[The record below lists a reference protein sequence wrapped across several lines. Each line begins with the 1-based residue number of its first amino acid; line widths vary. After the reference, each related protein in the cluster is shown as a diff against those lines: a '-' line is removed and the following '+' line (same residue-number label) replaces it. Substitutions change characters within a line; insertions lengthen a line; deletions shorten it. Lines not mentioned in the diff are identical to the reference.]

1 MSVAD
6 LIADLRTLSQLLRG
20 QPRHGDRMQRLE
32 AFYAPQAEHYDAFRA
47 RLLQGRAEL
56 IQMLAPAPHA
66 HVVELGCGTGVNLIH
81 LADRLRELRRL
92 DLVDLCP
99 SLLEK
104 ARQRVAPY
112 RNVAV
117 VQADACSYQPGAPV
131 DCVYFSYSL
140 TMIPDWRRALDNAL
154 GMLRPGG
161 RLGLVDFYLPPD
173 GGFANL
179 LWRRWFAHDGVY
191 LSAGHLPE
199 LCQRLPDH
207 VQQQRRASVPYLPG
221 LCVPYYLFVGKK
233 PERSPELNA
242 G

>member
-6 LIADLRTLSQLLRG
+6 LLADLRILWHMLRG

-47 RLLQGRAEL
+47 RLLQGRGEM

-66 HVVELGCGTGVNLIH
+66 HVVELGCGTGANLIH
-81 LADRLRELRRL
+81 LADRLHHLGRL

-104 ARQRVAPY
+104 ARQRVMPY
-112 RNVAV
+112 RNVEV
-117 VQADACSYQPGAPV
+117 IQADACTYEPDGPV

-154 GMLRPGG
+154 CMLRPGG
-161 RLGLVDFYLPPD
+161 RLGLVDFYLPQE
-173 GGFANL
+173 GGFANQ

-191 LSAGHLPE
+191 LSASHLPA
-199 LCQRLPDH
+199 LCERLPDH
-207 VQQQRRASVPYLPG
+207 VHRQRRAPVPYLPG
-221 LCVPYYLFVGKK
+221 LRVPYYLFVGKK
-233 PERSPELNA
+233 P
-242 G
+242 